1 MPYRVQRL
9 GDLKKAPNWDVLE
22 DCRLNEG
29 RASASASV
37 LTHSLVLAKPK
48 PGGGVGGAWTAFRHL
63 FHPHSEDRPCSIVVL
78 LEHSQGGES
87 HPPPAAP
94 EVQYFHLFESHVREE
109 SSAAFEQVKDLL
121 QIVLGYGGVSVDEGI
136 LQLIIADNGPVPL
149 KELPHI
155 LLPWNK
161 SGPLRHPNLQ
171 PYLDS
176 SNGDGNLLIHQAAEG
191 GYHES
196 VKDLLAASSEAK
208 QDAHEKKMS
217 VNAQGNTPLLLA
229 VNKGHFAA
237 ALSLLLG
244 GAGPNVINPA
254 SGDTPLHIAARQ
266 GNADIMQALAVFDAD
281 LDVKNKA
288 GDTALALAKKFGAES
303 ECYRLLE
310 ELVAESSRPFS
321 DDSELQPTSPGPYLL
336 CCDGGGVRGLV
347 EVVLLHELERHMRL
361 LYGSEYTALVDYFDW
376 VAGTSTGSLVLASLV
391 YKKMSIAELK
401 KSYFHFKDALFHG
414 ARPLPAAETDRVAK
428 DDFGDTQVLADVV
441 QPKVIIPT
449 TLADVLPPVLHMM
462 CNYGEARQ
470 GQKGPTERK
479 VWEAVRASSSAPT
492 YFPAFKDKFLD
503 GGLMANNPTLDT
515 MAEVLKD
522 SKTAGQP
529 LQLGMVVS
537 LGCGVAAGQSIS
549 DISIPHV
556 DWWDLPEMAEAVR
569 AALNFLKIMIS
580 QLTASNGSEVER
592 ATAWCAA
599 MATPYIRLSPPIS
612 HISLNEVDNKKLVGM
627 MFSALVYSRRN
638 KDQLRKVAKRLG
650 SRPKI

>member
-1 MPYRVQRL
+1 MAYRVQVL
-9 GDLKKAPNWDVLE
+9 GEKAPNWDVLE

-29 RASASASV
+29 RRSASASI
-37 LTHSLVLAKPK
+37 LTHSLVLAKPR
-48 PGGGVGGAWTAFRHL
+48 PSGGGGGVWTAFRNL
-63 FHPHSEDRPCSIVVL
+63 FHPHSEDRPSFIVVL
-78 LEHSQGGES
+78 LEHSQSVES
-87 HPPPAAP
+87 HPPPAP
-94 EVQYFHLFESHVREE
+94 TEVHHFQLFESHVREE
-109 SSAAFEQVKDLL
+109 SAAAFEQVKALL

-136 LQLIIADNGPVPL
+136 LQQIITENGPVPL

-155 LLPWNK
+155 LTPWNK
-161 SGPLRHPNLQ
+161 SGPLKHPNLR

-176 SNGDGNLLIHQAAEG
+176 CDGGGNLLIHQAAEG

-196 VKDLLAASSEAK
+196 VKDLLAASSEATQD

-217 VNAQGNTPLLLA
+217 ANAQGDTPLLLA
-229 VNKGHFAA
+229 VNKGHFEA

-244 GAGPNVINPA
+244 GADPNVINST
-254 SGDTPLHIAARQ
+254 SGDSPLHVAARR
-266 GNADIMQALAVFDAD
+266 GNTNIVKALAVFDAD
-281 LDVKNKA
+281 LDAKNKA
-288 GDTALALAKKFGAES
+288 GDTAVALAKKFGADS

-310 ELVAESSRPFS
+310 ELVVESTRPYS
-321 DDSELQPTSPGPYLL
+321 DESELQPTSPGPYLL

-401 KSYFHFKDALFHG
+401 KSYFHFKDAIFHG
-414 ARPLPAAETDRVAK
+414 VRPLPASETNRVAK
-428 DDFGDTQVLADVV
+428 DDFGDIQVLSDVV
-441 QPKVIIPT
+441 RPRVIIPT
-449 TLADVLPPVLHMM
+449 TIGNELPPVLHLM

-470 GQKGPTERK
+470 GQKGPAERK

-492 YFPAFKDKFLD
+492 YFPAFEDKFLD

-537 LGCGVAAGQSIS
+537 LGTGVAAGQSLS
-549 DISIPHV
+549 DISIPHIH
-556 DWWDLPEMAEAVR
+556 WWDLPEMVEAVR
-569 AALNFLKIMIS
+569 AALNFLKVMIS
-580 QLTASNGSEVER
+580 QLTNSDGSEVER
-592 ATAWCAA
+592 ATAWCVA

-612 HISLNEVDNKKLVGM
+612 HISLNEVDNRKLIGM
-627 MFSALVYSRRN
+627 MFSALVYSRKN
-638 KDQLRKVAKRLG
+638 KEQLRKVAKRLG
-650 SRPKI
+650 NRPKI